1 MSKLYGRKGDHVVFF
16 MGLSSFPLRYVSSS
30 PCSACA
36 EKIAEV
42 LKARKN
48 VKLTIFSARLF
59 EWEEPEIQAGLKALH
74 SAGCKLRIMK
84 PLDFSYT
91 WDTFVENDEQ
101 AFNLW
106 EDCKDNYEYYHEKLS
121 DILQWPQW
129 VCHIQSRVQLDVLEL
144 SSDWSKVPNPDQ
156 QGHWNDFFL
165 MSHHC
170 RQQSEQE
177 SYYFYIWCKYSLT
190 LSPFTFDTE
199 IWSDFFCQAVAEITS
214 PWECDWQVI

>member
-1 MSKLYGRKGDHVVFF
+1 

-121 DILQWPQW
+121 EILQ
-129 VCHIQSRVQLDVLEL
+129 
-144 SSDWSKVPNPDQ
+144 
-156 QGHWNDFFL
+156 
-165 MSHHC
+165 
-170 RQQSEQE
+170 
-177 SYYFYIWCKYSLT
+177 
-190 LSPFTFDTE
+190 
-199 IWSDFFCQAVAEITS
+199 
-214 PWECDWQVI
+214 